1 MTFAD
6 PALLA
11 LLLLVPIALGAYLLV
26 QRRRQRY
33 VVRFTNVD
41 LLSNLV
47 PRRPGWRRHVPT
59 ALYLAAIGLLAV
71 ALARP
76 SMMLQVP
83 REEATVML
91 TMDVSKSMEA
101 TDVSPTRL
109 DAAKAAATSFV
120 KTLPAA
126 FRVGVIAFSTDAR
139 LVIAPT
145 ADRGEVLDAIANLQ
159 PTGGTALGDA
169 IALSVDATADA
180 RNASADVAGGSASP
194 SQAPNASSAPDGSSG
209 PAASPASGAAADPS
223 TGTAP
228 GAAPVT
234 ATVLLSDGANST
246 GQREPLDAAR
256 DAVAAGM
263 PIYAIALGTPNGVVE
278 VQDQFGQLQQ
288 LQVPPDTGTLQ
299 QVAAMTGGK
308 FFDAPTAEDL
318 ASVYESLGSRVGFT
332 TQQQEVTQWFAAGA
346 LLLVLAGA
354 GLAAVW
360 FNRFP

>member
-11 LLLLVPIALGAYLLV
+11 LLLLVPLALGAYLLV

-47 PRRPGWRRHVPT
+47 PRAPGWRRHVPT

-120 KTLPAA
+120 DSLPAA

-139 LVIAPT
+139 LVVAPT
-145 ADRGEVLDAIANLQ
+145 ADRGQVLDAVANLR

-180 RNASADVAGGSASP
+180 RNARANVTDGSAPPAPSPSPSAAASPGPSASP
-194 SQAPNASSAPDGSSG
+194 STGAAPDG
-209 PAASPASGAAADPS
+209 
-223 TGTAP
+223 T
-228 GAAPVT
+228 PVT

-246 GQREPLDAAR
+246 GQREPIDAAE

-263 PIYAIALGTPNGVVE
+263 PIYTIALGTPDGVVE
-278 VQDQFGQLQQ
+278 VQDQFGQRQQ
-288 LQVPPDTGTLQ
+288 LRVPPDMGTLER
-299 QVAAMTGGK
+299 VAEMTGGRS
-308 FFDAPTAEDL
+308 FDAPTAEDL
-318 ASVYESLGSRVGFT
+318 AAVYESLGSRVGFT

-346 LLLVLAGA
+346 LLLVVAGA

-360 FNRFP
+360 FNRIP